1 MDPETDTRSAAL
13 TFVVASITTV
23 VSVVA
28 LFDSSVMDLF
38 VRNLPLLESGEWW
51 RAVTPVLVQPDGW
64 GQFAFNLLGT
74 VLVGVAVQRRVG
86 PGTWLSAYAIGG
98 VGSVAIYSV
107 WHPADTGGGSSAAV
121 AALIGVL
128 VVTCAIAPDRS
139 RLGGCAQVYATFF
152 AVYLT
157 ALDVGGVA
165 ASVIAGNASI
175 VATVVARRAM
185 GVERTS
191 FVVLS
196 VVTLAGITM
205 TVLRDDHGSG
215 ILIGLVFG
223 ILAAI
228 RRRPSTTARSPQDR
242 IT

>member
-1 MDPETDTRSAAL
+1 MNSGTDARSANRHSAL
-13 TFVVASITTV
+13 PTFVVASITTV

-28 LFDSSVMDLF
+28 FLDSSVMDLL
-38 VRNLPLLESGEWW
+38 VRNRPLLESGQWW

-74 VLVGVAVQRRVG
+74 VLVGIAAQRRVG
-86 PGTWLSAYAIGG
+86 PGTWLCAYAIGG
-98 VGSVAIYSV
+98 VGSVAIYSM

-128 VVTCAIAPDRS
+128 VVTCAVEPDHS
-139 RLGGCAQVYATFF
+139 PLGGCAQVYAMFF

-157 ALDVGGVA
+157 ALDIGGVG
-165 ASVIAGNASI
+165 ASVVAGNASI
-175 VATVVARRAM
+175 VATVVARRGL

-196 VVTLAGITM
+196 MVALTGITM
-205 TVLRDDHGSG
+205 TVLRDDHGTG
-215 ILIGLVFG
+215 ILIGLAFG
-223 ILAAI
+223 ILAEI
-228 RRRPSTTARSPQDR
+228 RRRRSTAER
-242 IT
+242 